1 MIANQI
7 IVNSEYISNL
17 ILSLTSGILSRLNFY
32 RQVKTVVEK
41 IDITSEV
48 LENENMKLHVD
59 EYQGQKLFF
68 V

>member
-32 RQVKTVVEK
+32 PQVKTVVEK